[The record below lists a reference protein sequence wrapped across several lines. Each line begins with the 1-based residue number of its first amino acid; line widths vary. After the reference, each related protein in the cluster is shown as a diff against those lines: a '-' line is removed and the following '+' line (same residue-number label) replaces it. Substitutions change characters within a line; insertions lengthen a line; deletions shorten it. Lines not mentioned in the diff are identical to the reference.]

1 VAQTKEK
8 VAVDSAKVTVVG
20 RLGADPESRET
31 ASGKRISYAPIAI
44 GQRKKTTAGNWEDGV
59 TMWFKLVAFGSDLD
73 EFTKGDK
80 VTAAGRLAMSEWEDR
95 EGNTRQSYEILVDS
109 VTLVTKPKPKQDT
122 EVAED
127 EYPD

>member
-20 RLGADPESRET
+20 RLGKDPESRET
-31 ASGKRISYAPIAI
+31 RNGKRITNAPIAI
-44 GQRKKTTAGNWEDGV
+44 GQRKKNTAGNWEDDV
-59 TMWFKLVAFGSDLD
+59 TMWFQLTAFGSDLD
-73 EFTKGDK
+73 EFAKGDK
-80 VTAAGRLAMSEWEDR
+80 VTAAGRLTMSEWEDR
-95 EGNTRQSYEILVDS
+95 EGKTRQSYEILVDS
-109 VTLVTKPKPKQDT
+109 VSLVSKPKPKQDT